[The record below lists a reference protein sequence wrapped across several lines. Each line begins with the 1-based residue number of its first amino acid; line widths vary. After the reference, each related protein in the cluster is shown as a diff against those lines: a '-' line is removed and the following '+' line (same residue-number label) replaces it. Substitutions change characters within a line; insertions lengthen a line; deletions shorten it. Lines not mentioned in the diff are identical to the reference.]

1 MVLLM
6 FTWPSAGAGVSARTY
21 ADDRDRARLSGPA
34 LGRAVLKA
42 TDFIRNTERNKRCDA
57 RIHLL
62 CHSMGNWALRGAV
75 QAMRTFVGNNI
86 PPLFDEVLLAGA
98 DEDDYT
104 LQCGYKL
111 GPLLRDCLRVKVYT
125 NTPYLSRNESASA
138 QDNPQRP

>member
-62 CHSMGNWALRGAV
+62 CHSMGNWALPGAV
-75 QAMRTFVGNNI
+75 QAMRPFVGNNI
-86 PPLFDEVLLAGA
+86 PPPFDEVLLAGA
-98 DEDDYT
+98 HDAATTLPRGYT
-104 LQCGYKL
+104 Y
-111 GPLLRDCLRVKVYT
+111 GPPQPGRRPLPVT
-125 NTPYLSRNESASA
+125 
-138 QDNPQRP
+138 QNPP